1 MRGVGRHGD
10 AAATRSGS
18 RRHPAGPAAGA
29 PLSESGPALSLAGA
43 DGTRVLAPFEPTATR
58 VAPTGT
64 LYLRSGRDLRVFQQ
78 SPISIGRAADCD
90 FVIDHPELPPYA
102 LRLHCGPGGV
112 WIEHLD
118 STNGGRPGIPRRLP
132 LPSDLHLARGL
143 VLRIGNEPPAARS
156 RRLPILV
163 VLGGLLLFGFQQL
176 GGTPQPP
183 SPPTPIAAPAGRAS
197 DPASAPVPRPEAAH
211 APAPVAR
218 PVPAALLPPRPA
230 PADRRAAAPATDRPQ
245 PGPAAP
251 ADASDREDVRRV
263 EQAAFWI
270 ARGLPHRAR
279 PLLDVLPADPVLA
292 KRALSSR
299 AELRRQAEELR
310 VQARAMTAIDP
321 DAAQTLRRQAAAL
334 LFPDDPLHR
343 VLERELR

>member
-1 MRGVGRHGD
+1 V
-10 AAATRSGS
+10 
-18 RRHPAGPAAGA
+18 P
-29 PLSESGPALSLAGA
+29 ESGPTLNVAGA
-43 DGTRVLAPFEPTATR
+43 DGTRVLAPFEPAATR

-78 SPISIGRAADCD
+78 STIVIGQAADCD
-90 FVIDHPELPPYA
+90 FAIDHPELPPYA

-118 STNGGRPGIPRRLP
+118 PTNGGRPGIPRRLA

-176 GGTPQPP
+176 GGTPQPQTH
-183 SPPTPIAAPAGRAS
+183 PTPLAAPTSRPS
-197 DPASAPVPRPEAAH
+197 EPEAAAMPRP

-218 PVPAALLPPRPA
+218 PVSAALLPKRRVPADRPAAAPVIDRPRPA
-230 PADRRAAAPATDRPQ
+230 PAPSA
-245 PGPAAP
+245 

-263 EQAAFWI
+263 EQAEFWI
-270 ARGLPHRAR
+270 ARGLPHRAH
-279 PLLDVLPADPVLA
+279 PLLDVLPADPALA
-292 KRALSSR
+292 KRALSLR

-310 VQARAMTAIDP
+310 VQARALTAIDP

-334 LFPDDPLHR
+334 LYPDDPLHL